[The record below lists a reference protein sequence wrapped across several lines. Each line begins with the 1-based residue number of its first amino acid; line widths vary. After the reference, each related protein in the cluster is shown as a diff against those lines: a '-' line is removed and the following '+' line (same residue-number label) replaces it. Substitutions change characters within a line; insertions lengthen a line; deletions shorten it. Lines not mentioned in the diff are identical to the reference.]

1 MNYLERSD
9 AKFLAQAADD
19 CLRLATIH
27 RLSGVRRTVFWT
39 GILLSGCFLLI
50 IILGAFHPTLGAA
63 GGAIG
68 TGVCMLSHWMIGMK
82 TESDLRLLKLVDQ
95 LRRTSA

>member
-9 AKFLAQAADD
+9 AKFLAEAADGS
-19 CLRLATIH
+19 LRLATIQ
-27 RLSGVRRTVFWT
+27 RLSGVRRVAFGM

-50 IILGAFHPTLGAA
+50 LILGAFHPTVGAA

-68 TGVCMLSHWMIGMK
+68 TGVFSVTQWMIGMK
-82 TESDLRLLKLVDQ
+82 AESDVRLLKLVEQ
-95 LRRTSA
+95 LKPRGL

>member
-19 CLRLATIH
+19 SLRLATIQ
-27 RLSGVRRTVFWT
+27 RLSEVRRLVSWM

-50 IILGAFHPTLGAA
+50 LILGAFRPTLGAA

-68 TGVCMLSHWMIGMK
+68 IGVAMLSHWMIGMK
-82 TESDLRLLKLVDQ
+82 AESDLRLLKLVEQ
-95 LRRTSA
+95 LRRSGP